1 MENLPLL
8 KDERHERAVLLFFCD
23 VPAKEIS
30 RKLGVSLAT
39 VYRWLSLPE
48 VKQAHADLV
57 RAQMQGALPELVQSA
72 VEQAR
77 NPRTGLMA
85 KVKLIDVLMNGS
97 GIAEPPENKG
107 HRPMVSINLNHD
119 GSRNPG
125 DMVYIDD
132 TTTHIPDWG
141 SEESELERLRRENE
155 ELKRLRP
162 EPPEPPEA
170 A

>member
-1 MENLPLL
+1 MDKLPLL
-8 KDERHERAVLLFFCD
+8 KDERHEKAVMLFFCD
-23 VPAKEIS
+23 VPAKEIAK
-30 RKLGVSLAT
+30 KLGVSLAT

-48 VKQAHADLV
+48 VKQTHADLV

-97 GIAEPPENKG
+97 GVAEPPPDQG
-107 HRPMVSINLNHD
+107 YRPSISINLNTD
-119 GSRNPG
+119 GERDPSG
-125 DMVYIDD
+125 MVYIDSS
-132 TTTHIPDWG
+132 TTHIPDWG

-155 ELKRLRP
+155 QLKQRMP
-162 EPPEPPEA
+162 DPEPPEA